1 LRAADGKVAKLRI
14 GTKQPVAQGTFQPTF
29 AGNIGGTPVV
39 NFTYIDVGV
48 NLDMTPHVLM
58 NRDITMNVVIEV
70 NAIQS
75 FEEFGGGAGGTIKQP
90 VLTQRHIEHDL
101 RLKEGESSI
110 LGGIIGQS
118 DLLNITGLPGVS
130 KVPILR
136 YFFARESKERAESE
150 IIVVITPHI
159 LRLPE
164 YSQDDFS
171 PLVLLGSGNSP
182 RLIGRPFQLTGDNPP
197 VSKTTKPAAAGA
209 VPSPRPGSTA
219 TPAPATTRPAEPAP
233 SPRSVPR
240 LAFVKLVPSAPE
252 VTVGSRFAISA
263 SIENAQNAYALSFNL
278 SFNPK
283 ALRFVEAQNGG
294 FLSSDGTA
302 IAIAPRPDNDAGQV
316 VVSVTRPPESAG
328 MSGRG
333 VLLNL
338 VFEAVGS
345 GGSQINFTQ
354 ANVRDPNQATLPT
367 SFTGTQ
373 VNVK

>member
-1 LRAADGKVAKLRI
+1 
-14 GTKQPVAQGTFQPTF
+14 
-29 AGNIGGTPVV
+29 VV

-48 NLDMTPHVLM
+48 NLDLTPHVLM

-70 NAIQS
+70 NAITG
-75 FEEFGGGAGGTIKQP
+75 FETFGGGTGGTIQQP
-90 VLTQRHIEHDL
+90 VLSQRHIEHDL
-101 RLKEGESSI
+101 RLKEGESSVI
-110 LGGIIGQS
+110 GGIIGQS
-118 DLLNITGLPGVS
+118 DLLNVTGLPGVS

-136 YFFARESKERAESE
+136 YFFAKESKQRDDSE

-164 YSQDDFS
+164 YNQDDFS

-197 VSKTTKPAAAGA
+197 VSKTAKPVATGLVPPPGPASAAAPGPAA
-209 VPSPRPGSTA
+209 PK
-219 TPAPATTRPAEPAP
+219 TTEPAP
-233 SPRSVPR
+233 SPQSVPR
-240 LAFVKLVPSAPE
+240 LAFVRLIPSAPE
-252 VTVGSRFAISA
+252 VTVGSRFAVSA
-263 SIENAQNAYALSFNL
+263 SIENAQNAFGLSFNL

-283 ALRFVEAQNGG
+283 ALKFVEAQNGG
-294 FLSSDGTA
+294 FLSTDGSV

-316 VVSVTRPPESAG
+316 VISVTRPPESAG
-328 MSGRG
+328 MNGRG